1 MFEMTKAIELAKSD
15 LVKDYENVS
24 VSFAADIYIK
34 EIMETYNVPQKQARQ
49 LFVAALLSNL
59 VNVEVFDQVNYLV
72 KGEV

>member
-1 MFEMTKAIELAKSD
+1 MTKAIELAKSD